1 MSEARQL
8 KSYFLEA
15 ALAIGFIYVVLRGS
29 EWPAIVWAV
38 FGVFAVAVSAVNILH
53 RVGRLRDD
61 QYFGFQNNL
70 GLLMAVVL
78 LVGAV
83 RQQSLLL
90 FGIGLLVGYFWFD
103 DRRSLKKERRH
114 RA

>member
-1 MSEARQL
+1 M
-8 KSYFLEA
+8 LEA
-15 ALAIGFIYVVLRGS
+15 GLAIGFIYLVLRGS

-38 FGVFAVAVSAVNILH
+38 FAVLAVAITAVNILH
-53 RVGRLRDD
+53 SVGRLSDD

-70 GLLMAVVL
+70 GLLMAVGL

-90 FGIGLLVGYFWFD
+90 FGLGLLVGYFCFH
-103 DRRSLKKERRH
+103 DRRSLKKEGRH